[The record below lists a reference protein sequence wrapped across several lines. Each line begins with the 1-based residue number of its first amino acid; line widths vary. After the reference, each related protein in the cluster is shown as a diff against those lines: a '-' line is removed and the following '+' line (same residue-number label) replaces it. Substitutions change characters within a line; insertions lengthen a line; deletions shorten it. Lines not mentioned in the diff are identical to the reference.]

1 MGFWGNIFCKL
12 GRKMEC
18 QSWAALYYP
27 GWNILSFLPRKR
39 VGRNHASWHTVLK
52 LTGPYSIDTGH
63 INSASPGEGLP
74 RWHRWSR
81 THLPMQETQEMH
93 IRSPGREDSME
104 KGMAT
109 HSSVLAWRILDTVLS
124 LVGHNPEGHKESNT
138 RSQHAHSQLQG
149 RGF

>member
-52 LTGPYSIDTGH
+52 LTAPYSIDTGH

-124 LVGHNPEGHKESNT
+124 LVGYNP
-138 RSQHAHSQLQG
+138 
-149 RGF
+149 